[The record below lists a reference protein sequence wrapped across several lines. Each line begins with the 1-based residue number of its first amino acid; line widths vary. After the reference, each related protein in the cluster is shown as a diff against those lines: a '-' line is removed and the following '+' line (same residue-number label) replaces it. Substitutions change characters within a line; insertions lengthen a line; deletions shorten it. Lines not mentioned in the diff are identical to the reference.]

1 MSRAALAAAAG
12 GAPPAPRGRITDHSV
27 LAMAL
32 FVFTE
37 VMLFA
42 AFISGFIIVQRV
54 VPAGQWPP
62 PGQPRLPFESTMLN
76 TAALLASGVAL
87 YFTRR
92 AMRSKGPAAGLGPLG
107 LTIALGALFLGF
119 QGTEWLALIRHG
131 LTLTSSQI
139 GSFFY
144 LIVGAHALHAVV
156 ALAGLVYCWLR
167 LRAGRLKPS
176 VFGGVQ
182 LFWYFVVL
190 MWPVIYLEV
199 YR

>member
-1 MSRAALAAAAG
+1 VTVIAAVTV
-12 GAPPAPRGRITDHSV
+12 GAFFA
-27 LAMAL
+27 
-32 FVFTE
+32 
-37 VMLFA
+37 LFA

-54 VPAGQWPP
+54 VPAWQWPP
-62 PGQPRLPFESTMLN
+62 PGQPRLPFERTAIN

-87 YFTRR
+87 YLAHR
-92 AMRSKGPAAGLGPLG
+92 AFRSKGAPAALP
-107 LTIALGALFLGF
+107 ALGVSILLGAAFLAF
-119 QGTEWLALIRHG
+119 QGAEWVALLRQG

-156 ALAGLVYCWLR
+156 ALALLIYCWLR
-167 LRAGRLKPS
+167 MRARRLKPS

-182 LFWYFVVL
+182 FFWYFVVL
-190 MWPVIYLEV
+190 MWPVIYFEV